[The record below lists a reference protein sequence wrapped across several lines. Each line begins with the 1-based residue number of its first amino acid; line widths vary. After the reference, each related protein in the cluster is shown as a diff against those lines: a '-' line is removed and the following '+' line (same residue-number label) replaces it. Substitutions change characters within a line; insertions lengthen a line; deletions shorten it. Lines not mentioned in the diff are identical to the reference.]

1 MSNESLMKACDMK
14 VDQSSPQP
22 PANTESLYNMLLKAR
37 DISSFIK
44 EHSDLFQSTDLSIY
58 LAYLCAKYELK
69 NAKVI
74 EDSGI
79 NGDYFYQILSGKR
92 KPSRD
97 KTIRL
102 AFGMKLDIKETQR
115 LLNCSGASELY
126 PRNRRDA
133 IILFALEH
141 RISIYETNDFLYEL
155 SEPLL

>member
-1 MSNESLMKACDMK
+1 MKTDRNSL
-14 VDQSSPQP
+14 QP
-22 PANTESLYNMLLKAR
+22 PVNTEFLYNMLLKAG
-37 DISSFIK
+37 DISSFVK

-58 LAYLCAKYELK
+58 LADLCAKYELK